1 MTANAILQSLPSIML
16 ITAIVSIILVLAE
29 KLMSIEKLDRRMK
42 NILSER
48 ARIRNRE
55 RHGLVGQANKNRALT
70 ILNYIVKQAQLA
82 VWLLDDETQK
92 KLLRAGYRSTTNRTI
107 FLSARL
113 FSMLG
118 GAALIVFYSLLSGDS
133 QYLFAIPLAVWLG
146 FRMSVYSLDKI
157 AAKRDQEMSDS
168 ASDIID
174 LLTVCVESGMSVEV
188 ALQRVAEEMASQSVV
203 VGDELAITAAELSY
217 VPKRSDAFANLIA
230 RTGSKPIQ
238 DLCISLIQAD
248 SFGTSI
254 AATLRLQSAEARK
267 LRRLD
272 AERRALSIPPKLSV
286 VMVFFFLPVIFIV
299 MLYPTLSKMSEMKM
313 GL

>member
-1 MTANAILQSLPSIML
+1 MSGTILQALPNVML
-16 ITAIVSIILVLAE
+16 IIAIVSIILVLSE
-29 KLMSIEKLDRRMK
+29 QLISVDRLDRRMK

-48 ARIRNRE
+48 TRIRNRE
-55 RHGLVGQANKNRALT
+55 RSGLINGAEKNRALI
-70 ILNYIVKQAQLA
+70 ILNYVAKQAQLA
-82 VWLLDDETQK
+82 VWLLDEETQK
-92 KLLRAGYRSTTNRTI
+92 KLLRAGFRHASNRTL

-113 FSMLG
+113 FSMVGSAGIL
-118 GAALIVFYSLLSGDS
+118 AVYSLLSGNTD
-133 QYLFAIPLAVWLG
+133 YLIAMPLVAWVG
-146 FRMSVYSLDKI
+146 FRLSTYVLDKI
-157 AAKRDQEMSDS
+157 AAKRDQEMSDF

-188 ALQRVAEEMASQSVV
+188 ALQRVAEEIASQSVV

-217 VPKRSDAFANLIA
+217 VAKRSDAFSNLMG

-238 DLCISLIQAD
+238 DLCVSLIQAD

-254 AATLRLQSAEARK
+254 ASTLRVQSAEARK

-286 VMVFFFLPVIFIV
+286 VMVFFFLPIIFIV
-299 MLYPTLSKMSEMKM
+299 MLYPTISKMTEMKT